1 MHFLKSSLILKIR
14 WLQSSSNKGINP
26 IKGGYMEIVYIDLE
40 ALEAEAESH
49 NAGLSSAG

>member
-1 MHFLKSSLILKIR
+1 
-14 WLQSSSNKGINP
+14 
-26 IKGGYMEIVYIDLE
+26 MEIVYIDLE